1 MKFGEVKLLTLGEA
15 KIKSKGKTRS
25 KGQVKS
31 LGQVIVLL
39 VLVFLMIAAI
49 VGGGVTRTA
58 ALNNLDFQQNRLEAT
73 AITNQPTEDGTEEF
87 WNSTDIANKLIRFH
101 VVGNSDSESDQ
112 ALKLAVR
119 DAILVKVSPGLAKS
133 QSLEESR
140 LLLQSL
146 RPEMESIARSIVNDW
161 GLNEQIRSDYGRFQF
176 PTKSYGSIVL
186 PAGEYEAVRILIGKA
201 EGANWWCVLY
211 PALCFVN
218 IEHSTAIPVDGKPA
232 VPLQKSAL
240 KEVSEVEGGN
250 TKVVRFWFWE
260 KGVKLIHNAQFI
272 IHNS

>member
-1 MKFGEVKLLTLGEA
+1 MKVGEEVELLTLSETTTNCRG
-15 KIKSKGKTRS
+15 KSRS
-25 KGQVKS
+25 KGQAKAKGQAK
-31 LGQVIVLL
+31 GQVKAKGLAQGIVLMVL
-39 VLVFLMIAAI
+39 ILLTTAVLVGRVDKGNAA
-49 VGGGVTRTA
+49 
-58 ALNNLDFQQNRLEAT
+58 EAT
-73 AITNQPTEDGTEEF
+73 ATATATNQPTENGAEEF

-146 RPEMESIARSIVNDW
+146 RPEMESIARSIVHDRGQNV
-161 GLNEQIRSDYGRFQF
+161 QIRSDYGRFQF

-232 VPLQKSAL
+232 IPLQKSANSN
-240 KEVSEVEGGN
+240 K
-250 TKVVRFWFWE
+250 KVVRFWFWE
-260 KGVKLIHNAQFI
+260 KAAKLMN
-272 IHNS
+272 N